1 MSKMK
6 DFLMNLEELAWDA
19 IEDGCQ
25 TDEEIFGYM
34 SNWVDVS
41 FETVETLTRQ
51 MYLGGP
57 AGTEGLDINSTVVYH

>member
-19 IEDGCQ
+19 IESGCQ
-25 TDEEIFGYM
+25 TDEEIYAYI
-34 SNWVDVS
+34 SNWVEVE
-41 FETVETLTRQ
+41 FETVEALTRQ

-57 AGTEGLDINSTVVYH
+57 SGFDNNDMIVYH